1 MQFLLVMLWVLIL
14 LTTGCSVNG
23 ARETDEVAWVVS
35 MGVDRADDGDI
46 VVGYRLA
53 LPAALAASEGGGAGD
68 KETTAILAVKAP
80 TLAEARNILNTSVSR
95 AVNLSQVTA
104 IAIGE
109 DLARHGV
116 QNLLGPLLRFRE
128 FRGTVFI
135 IVCRGKA
142 LDALKANKPQI
153 ETLISRYIHNS
164 VSSHGESSYYIPVS
178 LHEFYTRLKSTSG
191 APLAVGYGVNPLS
204 GEGQAV
210 RTEPGRKTKTYLPGG
225 LPREGGNPVEFS
237 GMAVFK
243 EDKMK
248 GFFDTGE
255 TRVLSILLNRFEGS
269 YFSVPDPLAPKYQ
282 VTLNLRNGRAPKIT
296 VDISGEKPVIH
307 LDVLIEGEMTGNP
320 SGISYEQPEYLQLL
334 EAEIANL
341 LQQQLA
347 DMLARAQEWEADVAD
362 FGYYIRPKFLTMS
375 ELKAYQWDKRF
386 PQATITIKVKAE
398 IRRTGLIRK
407 TVEIRREKGD

>member
-1 MQFLLVMLWVLIL
+1 MRFLLVMLLILIL

-23 ARETDEVAWVVS
+23 ARETDEVAWVITMS
-35 MGVDRADDGDI
+35 VDRADDGDI

-53 LPAALAASEGGGAGD
+53 LPAVLAAGEGVSGD
-68 KETTAILAVKAP
+68 KETSSIVTVKAP
-80 TLAEARNILNTSVSR
+80 TLAEARNILNASASR

-116 QNLLGPLLRFRE
+116 QNLLGPLMRFRE

-135 IVCRGKA
+135 LVCPGKA
-142 LDALKANKPQI
+142 LDTIKANKPRI

-164 VSSHGESSYYIPVS
+164 VSSYGESSFYVPFS
-178 LHEFYTRLKSTSG
+178 LHEFYTRLKTASG
-191 APLAVGYGVNPLS
+191 APLAVGYGLNPLS
-204 GEGQAV
+204 GEGRAV

-243 EDKMK
+243 EDKMV

-255 TRVLSILLNRFEGS
+255 TRALSILLNKFKGS
-269 YFSVPDPLAPKYQ
+269 YFSIPDPLAPKYQ

-296 VDISGEKPVIH
+296 VDISGEKPVIR

-334 EAEIANL
+334 EAEIANQ

-347 DMLARAQEWEADVAD
+347 DMLARAQEWKADVAD

-375 ELKAYQWDKRF
+375 ELKAYNWDKQF

-407 TVEIRREKGD
+407 TVEIRREQGD

>member
-1 MQFLLVMLWVLIL
+1 MRFLLVMLVICML

-23 ARETDEVAWVVS
+23 ARETDEVAWAIAMS
-35 MGVDRADDGDI
+35 VDRAEDGDI
-46 VVGYRLA
+46 IVGYRIA
-53 LPAALAASEGGGAGD
+53 RPSALAAGEGGGAGGE
-68 KETTAILAVKAP
+68 ETSSVVTIKAP
-80 TLAEARNILNTSVSR
+80 TLAEARNILNTSASR

-104 IAIGE
+104 ITIGE

-142 LDALKANKPQI
+142 LETTKENKPQI
-153 ETLISRYIHNS
+153 ETLVSRYIHNLA
-164 VSSHGESSYYIPVS
+164 SSYGESSYYIPVT
-178 LHEFYTRLKSTSG
+178 LHEFYTRLKTASG
-191 APLAVGYGVNPLS
+191 APLAVGFGLNSLS
-204 GEGQAV
+204 GEGKAV
-210 RTEPGRKTKTYLPGG
+210 RNEPGRKTKTYLPGD
-225 LPREGGNPVEFS
+225 LPRGGGNPVELS

-243 EDKMK
+243 EDKMV
-248 GFFDTGE
+248 GFLDTGE
-255 TRVLSILLNRFEGS
+255 TRVLSILLNKFKGS

-296 VDISGEKPVIH
+296 VDISGEKPAIH
-307 LDVLIEGEMTGNP
+307 VDVLIEGEMTGNP
-320 SGISYEQPEYLQLL
+320 SGIWYEQPEYLQLL
-334 EAEIANL
+334 EAEIADQ

-375 ELKAYQWDKRF
+375 ELKAYQWDKRC
-386 PQATITIKVKAE
+386 PQATITIKVKVE